1 LKSQRKEQPQDW
13 LLNAPCKRL
22 QRNEV
27 PLEFRLMA
35 AGVIWDKV
43 LDHVR
48 IDARKTA
55 WQEVMRQGV
64 ARRLEA
70 SENET
75 DINPTLIKKEE

>member
-1 LKSQRKEQPQDW
+1 
-13 LLNAPCKRL
+13 
-22 QRNEV
+22 
-27 PLEFRLMA
+27 MA

-48 IDARKTA
+48 IDARNTA
-55 WQEVMRQGV
+55 WQEVMSQGE

-70 SENET
+70 NENET